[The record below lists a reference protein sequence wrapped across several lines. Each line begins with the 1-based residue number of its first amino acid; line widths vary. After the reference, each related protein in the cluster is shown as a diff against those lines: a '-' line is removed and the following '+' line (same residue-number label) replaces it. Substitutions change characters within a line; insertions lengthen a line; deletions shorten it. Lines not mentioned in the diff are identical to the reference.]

1 MSRIAPGPKHA
12 EPLSRDRFAFCP
24 FVCVGEERRSRFGKW
39 GFLCRVRIEKQLKM
53 GFCLARRTKSGT
65 KTTRL
70 LILQQVRDGTN
81 DNAEQSVLARL
92 LLTVLVLLLLYYY
105 FDADACDVSFSRLFV
120 LSSLQATLCASIIRT
135 RTSPIF
141 GRRSGSLN
149 QQSRK
154 IDCKGGLNGVAFV
167 VSVIFR
173 CCSHAAYSV
182 SGLSNAELI
191 R

>member
-1 MSRIAPGPKHA
+1 MC
-12 EPLSRDRFAFCP
+12 E
-24 FVCVGEERRSRFGKW
+24 
-39 GFLCRVRIEKQLKM
+39 RIEKQLKSER
-53 GFCLARRTKSGT
+53 GLATTKPMSGT
-65 KTTRL
+65 TTTRL
-70 LILQQVRDGTN
+70 PIVQQVRDGTN
-81 DNAEQSVLARL
+81 DKAEQSVLARL
-92 LLTVLVLLLLYYY
+92 LLLLLLLLLQQPLYY
-105 FDADACDVSFSRLFV
+105 FDVDADDVSFSRLFV

-154 IDCKGGLNGVAFV
+154 MDCKGGLNGVAFVV

>member
-1 MSRIAPGPKHA
+1 MC
-12 EPLSRDRFAFCP
+12 E
-24 FVCVGEERRSRFGKW
+24 
-39 GFLCRVRIEKQLKM
+39 RIEKQLKSER
-53 GFCLARRTKSGT
+53 GLATTKPMSGT
-65 KTTRL
+65 TTTRL
-70 LILQQVRDGTN
+70 PIVQQVRDGTN
-81 DNAEQSVLARL
+81 DKAEQSVLARL
-92 LLTVLVLLLLYYY
+92 LLLLLLLLLLQPLYY
-105 FDADACDVSFSRLFV
+105 FDVDADDVSFSRLFV

-154 IDCKGGLNGVAFV
+154 MDCKGGLNGVAFVV